1 MARYYVNEK
10 ARFGG
15 VSGTIIP
22 FPQQLPSGNTPAS
35 GDWRA
40 FLPAGFLRCDGSVL
54 SESEYPIL
62 AQILG
67 TGNNCKFKK
76 PDQELASNEF
86 ALPDLGSKYIS
97 GSASSGTFLNST
109 IQNEDSTGG
118 YRVGAE
124 VNITSLVGS
133 TQTVTYDGVFE
144 LVPFTPKSFIGNPQF
159 KTITSDGNTLS
170 AFLSDQAFQAHGH
183 DCTIGVFSY
192 LGNWSDSIYVSNDG
206 AALGGNDGQ
215 NEGSNNLINIQQP
228 TGSSAVV
235 SHSHQVELPSTSE
248 IADQNELTYQ
258 LLEPATGEIEIDPL
272 GLETT
277 VTITTENIYKLDE
290 ATPPYILVEY
300 IIKF

>member
-15 VSGTIIP
+15 VAGTIIP
-22 FPQQLPSGNTPAS
+22 FPQQLPAGNTPDT
-35 GDWRA
+35 GNWRKY
-40 FLPAGFLRCDGSVL
+40 LPAGFLRCDGSVL
-54 SESEYPIL
+54 SSSEYPVL
-62 AQILG
+62 AEILG
-67 TGNNCKFKK
+67 TGDNCKFKK
-76 PDQELASNEF
+76 DGQDLAANEF

-97 GSASSGTFLNST
+97 GSASSGTFLNSKIENT
-109 IQNEDSTGG
+109 DSSQG

-124 VNITSLVGS
+124 VDISSLVGD
-133 TQTVTYDGVFE
+133 TQTITYGGNFE

-159 KTITSDGNTLS
+159 KTISSDGNTLN

-183 DCTIGVFSY
+183 DATIGVFSY
-192 LGNWSDSIYVSNDG
+192 LGNWSDSLFVSNDG
-206 AALGGNDGQ
+206 AALGGNDAQ
-215 NEGSNNLINIQQP
+215 NEGSNNLVQVQQP

-235 SHSHQVELPSTSE
+235 SHSHQVVFPSSSD
-248 IADQNELTYQ
+248 IADANEMTYQ
-258 LLEPATGEIEIDPL
+258 LLEPTVGEIEIDPL

>member
-10 ARFGG
+10 ARYGG
-15 VSGTIIP
+15 VAGTIIP
-22 FPQQLPSGNTPAS
+22 FPQQLPAGNAPDT
-35 GDWRA
+35 GNWRA
-40 FLPAGFLRCDGSVL
+40 YLPAGFLRCDGSVL
-54 SESEYPIL
+54 NASEYPVL

-67 TGNNCKFKK
+67 TGDNCKFQKEG
-76 PDQELASNEF
+76 QELSANEF

-97 GSASSGTFLNST
+97 GSASSGTFLNSKIENT
-109 IQNEDSTGG
+109 DSNQG
-118 YRVGAE
+118 YRVGSE
-124 VNITSLVGS
+124 VQITSLVGD
-133 TQTVTYDGVFE
+133 TQTITYGGNFE

-159 KTITSDGNTLS
+159 KTISSDGNTLN

-183 DCTIGVFSY
+183 DATVGVFSY
-192 LGNWSDSIYVSNDG
+192 LGNWSDSLFVSNDG
-206 AALGGNDGQ
+206 AALGGNDAQ
-215 NEGSNNLINIQQP
+215 NEGSNNLVQVQQP

-235 SHSHQVELPSTSE
+235 SHSHQVVFPSSSD
-248 IADQNELTYQ
+248 IAAANEMTYQ
-258 LLEPATGEIEIDPL
+258 LLEPTVGEIEIDPL